1 MYHPVFGLSVP
12 DRGWVPA
19 PRYLLRRH
27 RILKLLAPLPKG
39 RVLEIG
45 CGAGALLEDLSR
57 MGFVCDAV
65 EASES
70 AFQLASSLHADNSE
84 VTIHPRPRDD
94 WDGAF
99 DVVMAFEVLE
109 HIEDDGEALARWRRC
124 LKPGSH
130 LLISVPA
137 HQSRWNAHD
146 VWAGHFRRYD
156 RSQLTSLLERGGFEV
171 AHFECYGFPL
181 ADIIQ
186 PLRAAISSRHLKR
199 VEAASG
205 SRHSRAAGTADS
217 GVMRVTETRLWP
229 VQASWL
235 GVGILRFFFWLQG
248 LFGNS
253 DLGSGYIVIGK
264 KK

>member
-27 RILKLLAPLPKG
+27 RVLKLLAPLPKG

-45 CGAGALLEDLSR
+45 CGVGALLEDLSR

-65 EASES
+65 ESSEA

-84 VTIHPRPRDD
+84 VNIYPRPRDN

-124 LKPGSH
+124 LRPGGH

-137 HQSRWNAHD
+137 HQSRWDASD

-156 RSQLTSLLERGGFEV
+156 RSQLMSLLEHEGFEV

-186 PLRAAISSRHLKR
+186 PLRAAIYARHLRR

-205 SRHSRAAGTADS
+205 STHARETGTADS
-217 GVMRVTETRLWP
+217 GVRRATETKLWP
-229 VQASWL
+229 MQASWL
-235 GVGILRFFFWLQG
+235 GSICLRFFFWLQERF
-248 LFGNS
+248 LWT
-253 DLGSGYIVIGK
+253 DLGGGYLVIGRRE
-264 KK
+264 